1 MALIKKIPDYQQ
13 GKIYKIINHEL
24 PNLIYYGSTT
34 RTLNN
39 RFSRHKNKYN
49 NCSSKIMFSVGTPEI
64 ILLEEYPCET
74 KQELEERERYY
85 IEGNECVNHYIP
97 CRTKKEYYEDNKE
110 KLNEQSKQ
118 YKQDNK
124 EQLVEYFKQY
134 RQDNKQT
141 LNEKFECEC
150 GGQYT
155 HKHITTHFKTKKH
168 IAFASV
174 K

>member
-124 EQLVEYFKQY
+124 EKLKEARKIWDKKNIEKRRVYKREWTKNKRLQEKTISSNQLISDVVDGHQ
-134 RQDNKQT
+134 N
-141 LNEKFECEC
+141 
-150 GGQYT
+150 
-155 HKHITTHFKTKKH
+155 
-168 IAFASV
+168 
-174 K
+174 